1 MAERHFLIKTMALFI
16 EQLMDDAA
24 KRVDENREIFTTLYS
39 LRPLVEKSV
48 GLALVNIDTVNCFDD
63 TLLRRVELQITH
75 QHGRI
80 ACLFL
85 VADSD
90 WQDYY
95 HRVVTLL
102 EGLLVSRAAFREGKP
117 TMLREA
123 VQGFMVDFSRIG
135 FTERDQLYLKRGEHS
150 YMFHIVERG

>member
-24 KRVDENREIFTTLYS
+24 KVIENREIYATLYS

-48 GLALVNIDTVNCFDD
+48 SLALVNHSIYNQPYEDPA
-63 TLLRRVELQITH
+63 LRRVELQVTH
-75 QHGRI
+75 HRGRI
-80 ACLFL
+80 TCQFL
-85 VADSD
+85 VTDVD

-102 EGLLVSRAAFREGKP
+102 EGLLVSHAAFRDGAP
-117 TMLREA
+117 MMLGQ
-123 VQGFMVDFSRIG
+123 VVKVLDTDFSSME
-135 FTERDQLYLKRGEHS
+135 FTERHQLLVKRGDVGH
-150 YMFHIVERG
+150 MFHIV